1 VNYSTAA
8 SPTGAVVRLRGLN
21 NCGKGAWTATPV
33 RLPACATS
41 FAKLPLNAFATGYGL
56 KATAFPNP
64 SQSAFNVQWSSGSD
78 QPIYIR
84 VTDLAGKR
92 IDLWQVGGSKSMTI
106 GRSYQ
111 PGIYMLHLKQG
122 AQTQTLRLI
131 KQ

>member
-1 VNYSTAA
+1 
-8 SPTGAVVRLRGLN
+8 
-21 NCGKGAWTATPV
+21 
-33 RLPACATS
+33 LPACASS
-41 FAKLPLNAFATGYGL
+41 FAKLPLNTHVPGFGF

-64 SQSAFNVQWSSGSD
+64 SQSSFNLQWSSGSD
-78 QPIYIR
+78 QPIYIQ

-92 IDLWQVGGSKSMTI
+92 IDQWQVGGSKTMTI

-111 PGIYMLHLKQG
+111 PGIYMVHLKQG